1 MNKMQK
7 LTCAK
12 VLKVIFYLLGF
23 PLLMLFVA
31 KDSMIFFNEGA
42 FSETAKNGIT
52 AALVLWAGFT
62 LLQIGLYLVLKKQ
75 QAVRTIILV
84 ILAVALMLAP
94 IAGLDIRN
102 EKELDKIR
110 TEYSD
115 KGVKV
120 ENYSL
125 QKQWFNALSA
135 NKRESGYAY
144 KLNERVDNVIRTY
157 GLSEYYPKMYRE
169 RTQLNTAVAYYQVGG
184 LDGEMIKVT
193 GDNIDGLFDSLKAQS
208 PYAYNPNGLL
218 YDGYIF
224 GVENALELLIKYNEY
239 AKLTV
244 YRRSSTYIGTEKY
257 ADAFKEGCYVLKDG
271 AYVTMKAAGEAFCK
285 QPGTIYYEKLSIA
298 DAYKAMVKDIKDS
311 ETNSSKYESDAWYNY
326 FNDNTEILDTRT
338 GKMTNYST
346 LRIEEDN
353 YRLTDSRLNAVLGTL
368 FEYLGMNPA
377 INKLLNGLN
386 LDGIIGLVNALLQEN
401 GADLTSGDIGNVVS
415 QLLYGYNNGKGGET
429 TGLAYPVQYLF
440 GNLNLSD
447 KNVFKSTGET
457 AYEYDDEGHLVYEV
471 DASGNTTDIPKLTGK
486 TGTVYVITYSDSG
499 KKNPDGTPILN
510 ATVNR
515 AEFDTTKMSPLPEK
529 AADIKTGT
537 VYTTGDIFKEV
548 KLNANYSAYVENLE
562 KNKNPNTAAL
572 VDIIKSLQPAL
583 GLVGGLLNLN
593 DIIGG
598 LVSGLDVSAIL
609 AKIAPDLDL
618 NAILTQILSKIDLTG
633 VTVEGVQKLLDT
645 VLGELSFYSHPLLKK
660 CWQSDFVSD
669 TDKAL
674 ATTAG
679 TTVDMSDY
687 AWVKYTCEDFGITS
701 GCALA
706 AKGGLLTGK
715 TIGNGT
721 SADAAIS
728 LADCYQLQADIAYQ
742 PEMYPL
748 LAARRYFSIWAGILA
763 MSIFLSTYFHNKE
776 RLYAYEIA
784 LNGGEY

>member
-84 ILAVALMLAP
+84 VLAVALMLAP

-135 NKRESGYAY
+135 DKRESGYAY

-193 GDNIDGLFDSLKAQS
+193 GENINGLFDSLKTQS

-218 YDGYIF
+218 YDGYVF

-244 YRRSSTYIGTEKY
+244 YRPTKY
-257 ADAFKEGCYVLKDG
+257 TVADYAEAFSAGCYVIKDG
-271 AYVTMKAAGEAFCK
+271 AYVTMKAAGETFSK
-285 QPGTIYYEKLSIA
+285 QPGTIYYESLSIA
-298 DAYKAMVKDIKDS
+298 DAYKKMVS
-311 ETNSSKYESDAWYNY
+311 EIEESATNASAYESDAWYNY
-326 FNDNTEILDTRT
+326 TNDITEILDTRT

-377 INKLLNGLN
+377 INKLLDSLKAQQL
-386 LDGIIGLVNALLQEN
+386 LDLVNSLLKDN
-401 GADLTSGDIGNVVS
+401 DADLSSGDIGNVVS

-429 TGLAYPVQYLF
+429 TGLALPAQYLF
-440 GNLNLSD
+440 GNLSFTS
-447 KNVFKSTGET
+447 KEVYKSTGKN
-457 AYEYDDEGHLVYEV
+457 AFKVGALADE
-471 DASGNTTDIPKLTGK
+471 I
-486 TGTVYVITYSDSG
+486 VYVTTYKDSG
-499 KKNPDGTPILN
+499 KVNDDGTPILTATITREAFDN
-510 ATVNR
+510 ATMKQPPKTN
-515 AEFDTTKMSPLPEK
+515 AEIVLGQK
-529 AADIKTGT
+529 
-537 VYTTGDIFKEV
+537 YTTGDTYAKTDLGTAYTAYKT
-548 KLNANYSAYVENLE
+548 KLESD
-562 KNKNPNTAAL
+562 NKNPNTAAL

-583 GLVGGLLNLN
+583 GLVGGLLDLN

-598 LVSGLDVSAIL
+598 LVPGLDVAGIL
-609 AKIAPDLDL
+609 KAIAPDLDL
-618 NAILTQILSKIDLTG
+618 NAILTQVLSKIDLTG

-701 GCALA
+701 GCALV

-742 PEMYPL
+742 PDMYPL

>member
-75 QAVRTIILV
+75 QAARTIILV
-84 ILAVALMLAP
+84 VLAVALMLAP
-94 IAGLDIRN
+94 VAGLDIRN

-135 NKRESGYAY
+135 DKRESGYAY

-193 GDNIDGLFDSLKAQS
+193 GDNIDGLFDSLQSQS

-244 YRRSSTYIGTEKY
+244 YRPTKY
-257 ADAFKEGCYVLKDG
+257 TVADYAEAFNAGCYVIKDG
-271 AYVTMKAAGEAFCK
+271 AYVTMKAAGETFSK
-285 QPGTIYYEKLSIA
+285 QPGTVYYEKLAIA
-298 DAYKAMVKDIKDS
+298 DAYKKMVS
-311 ETNSSKYESDAWYNY
+311 EIEESATNASAYESDAWYNY
-326 FNDNTEILDTRT
+326 TNDITEILDTRS

-377 INKLLNGLN
+377 INKLLDSLKAQQL
-386 LDGIIGLVNALLQEN
+386 LDLVNSLLKEN
-401 GADLTSGDIGNVVS
+401 SADLSSGDIGNVVS

-429 TGLAYPVQYLF
+429 TGLALPAQYLF
-440 GNLNLSD
+440 GNLDFTS
-447 KNVFKSTGET
+447 KEVYKSTGKN
-457 AYEYDDEGHLVYEV
+457 AFKVGALADEV
-471 DASGNTTDIPKLTGK
+471 
-486 TGTVYVITYSDSG
+486 VYVTTYTDSG
-499 KKNPDGTPILN
+499 EVNDDGTPVLTAKITREAFDN
-510 ATVNR
+510 ATMKQLPKTS
-515 AEFDTTKMSPLPEK
+515 AEIVPEQK
-529 AADIKTGT
+529 
-537 VYTTGDIFKEV
+537 YTTGDTYAKT
-548 KLNANYSAYVENLE
+548 KLGTAYTAYKTKLE
-562 KNKNPNTAAL
+562 SDNKNPNTAAL

-583 GLVGGLLNLN
+583 GLVGGLLDLN

-598 LVSGLDVSAIL
+598 LVPGLDVAGIL
-609 AKIAPDLDL
+609 KAIAPDLDL
-618 NAILTQILSKIDLTG
+618 NAILTQILGKIDLTG

-701 GCALA
+701 GCALV

-742 PEMYPL
+742 PDMYPL

-776 RLYAYEIA
+776 KLYAYEIA

>member
-75 QAVRTIILV
+75 QAARTIILV
-84 ILAVALMLAP
+84 VLAVALMLAP
-94 IAGLDIRN
+94 VAGLDIRN

-135 NKRESGYAY
+135 DKRESGYAY

-193 GDNIDGLFDSLKAQS
+193 GDNINGLFDSLKTQS

-218 YDGYIF
+218 YDGYVF

-244 YRRSSTYIGTEKY
+244 YRPTKY
-257 ADAFKEGCYVLKDG
+257 TVADYAEAFSAGCYVIKDG
-271 AYVTMKAAGEAFCK
+271 AYVTMKAAGETFCK
-285 QPGTIYYEKLSIA
+285 QPGTIYYESLSIA
-298 DAYKAMVKDIKDS
+298 DAYKKMVS
-311 ETNSSKYESDAWYNY
+311 EIEESATNASAYESDAWYNY
-326 FNDNTEILDTRT
+326 TNDITEILDTRT

-377 INKLLNGLN
+377 INKLLDSLKAQQL
-386 LDGIIGLVNALLQEN
+386 LDLVNSLLKDN
-401 GADLTSGDIGNVVS
+401 DADLSSGDIGNVVS

-429 TGLAYPVQYLF
+429 TGLALPAQYLF
-440 GNLNLSD
+440 GNLDFTS
-447 KNVFKSTGET
+447 KEVYKSTGKN
-457 AYEYDDEGHLVYEV
+457 AFKVGALADEV
-471 DASGNTTDIPKLTGK
+471 
-486 TGTVYVITYSDSG
+486 VYVTTYTDSG
-499 KKNPDGTPILN
+499 EVNDDGTPVLTAKITREAFDN
-510 ATVNR
+510 ATMKQLPKTS
-515 AEFDTTKMSPLPEK
+515 AEIVPEQK
-529 AADIKTGT
+529 
-537 VYTTGDIFKEV
+537 YTTGDTYAKT
-548 KLNANYSAYVENLE
+548 KLEAAYTAYKTKLE
-562 KNKNPNTAAL
+562 SDNKNPNTAAL

-598 LVSGLDVSAIL
+598 LVPGLDVAGIL
-609 AKIAPDLDL
+609 KAIAPDLDL

-742 PEMYPL
+742 PDMYPL

-776 RLYAYEIA
+776 KLYAYEIA

>member
-94 IAGLDIRN
+94 VAGLDIRN

-144 KLNERVDNVIRTY
+144 KLNDRVDNVIRTY

-193 GDNIDGLFDSLKAQS
+193 GDNIDGLFDSLQSQS

-244 YRRSSTYIGTEKY
+244 YRPTKY
-257 ADAFKEGCYVLKDG
+257 TVADYAEAFSAGCYVIKDG
-271 AYVTMKAAGEAFCK
+271 AYVTMKAAGETFSK
-285 QPGTIYYEKLSIA
+285 QPGTVYYEKLAIA
-298 DAYKAMVKDIKDS
+298 DAYKKMVS
-311 ETNSSKYESDAWYNY
+311 EIEESATNASAYESDAWYNY
-326 FNDNTEILDTRT
+326 TNDITEILDTRT

-377 INKLLNGLN
+377 INKLLDSLKAQQL
-386 LDGIIGLVNALLQEN
+386 LDLVNSLLKEN
-401 GADLTSGDIGNVVS
+401 GADLSSGDIGNVVS

-429 TGLAYPVQYLF
+429 TGLALPAQYLF
-440 GNLNLSD
+440 GNLDFTS
-447 KNVFKSTGET
+447 KEVYKSTGKN
-457 AYEYDDEGHLVYEV
+457 AFKVGALADEV
-471 DASGNTTDIPKLTGK
+471 
-486 TGTVYVITYSDSG
+486 VYVTTYTDSG
-499 KKNPDGTPILN
+499 EVNDDGTPVLTAKITREAFDN
-510 ATVNR
+510 ATMKQPPKTN
-515 AEFDTTKMSPLPEK
+515 AEIVIGQK
-529 AADIKTGT
+529 
-537 VYTTGDIFKEV
+537 YTTGDTYAKTDLGTAYTAYKT
-548 KLNANYSAYVENLE
+548 KLESD
-562 KNKNPNTAAL
+562 NKNPNTAAL

-583 GLVGGLLNLN
+583 GLVGGLLDLN

-598 LVSGLDVSAIL
+598 LVPGLDVAGIL
-609 AKIAPDLDL
+609 KAIAPDLDL
-618 NAILTQILSKIDLTG
+618 NAILTQILGKIDLTG

-701 GCALA
+701 GCALI

-742 PEMYPL
+742 PDMYPL

-776 RLYAYEIA
+776 KLYAYEIA

>member
-84 ILAVALMLAP
+84 VLAVALMLAP

-144 KLNERVDNVIRTY
+144 KLNDRVDNVIRTY

-193 GDNIDGLFDSLKAQS
+193 GDNINGLFDSLKAQS

-244 YRRSSTYIGTEKY
+244 YRPTKY
-257 ADAFKEGCYVLKDG
+257 TVADYAEAFSAGCYVINNDG

-285 QPGTIYYEKLSIA
+285 QPGTIYYEQLAIA
-298 DAYKAMVKDIKDS
+298 DAYKKMVS
-311 ETNSSKYESDAWYNY
+311 EIEASATNASAYASDAWYNY
-326 FNDNTEILDTRT
+326 TNDITEILDTRT

-386 LDGIIGLVNALLQEN
+386 LDGIIGLVNTLLKEN
-401 GADLTSGDIGNVVS
+401 GADLSSGDIGNVVS

-429 TGLAYPVQYLF
+429 TGLALPVQYLF
-440 GNLNLSD
+440 GNLSFTD
-447 KNVFKSTGET
+447 KEVYKSSGRNVFTDGALSG
-457 AYEYDDEGHLVYEV
+457 DE
-471 DASGNTTDIPKLTGK
+471 
-486 TGTVYVITYSDSG
+486 VYVITYSNSDEYESDGVTPVLSATISREVYDAATMDQLPNNRADIVVG
-499 KKNPDGTPILN
+499 KK
-510 ATVNR
+510 
-515 AEFDTTKMSPLPEK
+515 
-529 AADIKTGT
+529 
-537 VYTTGDIFKEV
+537 YTTGEAFV
-548 KLNANYSAYVENLE
+548 KIKIDDAYKAYETKLE
-562 KNKNPNTAAL
+562 SDNKNPNTAAL

-583 GLVGGLLNLN
+583 GLVGGLLDLN

-598 LVSGLDVSAIL
+598 LVPGLDVAGIL
-609 AKIAPDLDL
+609 KAIAPDLDL
-618 NAILTQILSKIDLTG
+618 NAILTQILGKIDLTG

-645 VLGELSFYSHPLLKK
+645 VLGELSFCSHPLLKK

-742 PEMYPL
+742 PDMYPL

-776 RLYAYEIA
+776 KLYAYEIA

>member
-84 ILAVALMLAP
+84 VLAVALMLAP

-125 QKQWFNALSA
+125 QKQWFNAISA

-144 KLNERVDNVIRTY
+144 KLNDRVDNVIRTY

-193 GDNIDGLFDSLKAQS
+193 GDNINGLFDSLKAQS

-244 YRRSSTYIGTEKY
+244 YRPTKY
-257 ADAFKEGCYVLKDG
+257 TVADYAEAFNAGCYVINNDG

-285 QPGTIYYEKLSIA
+285 QPGTIYYEQLAIA
-298 DAYKAMVKDIKDS
+298 DAYKKMVS
-311 ETNSSKYESDAWYNY
+311 EIEASATNASAYASDAWYNY
-326 FNDNTEILDTRT
+326 TNDITEILDTRT

-377 INKLLNGLN
+377 INKLLDSLKAQQL
-386 LDGIIGLVNALLQEN
+386 LDLVNSLLKEN
-401 GADLTSGDIGNVVS
+401 SADLSSGDIGNVVS

-429 TGLAYPVQYLF
+429 TGLALPAQYLF
-440 GNLNLSD
+440 GNLDFTS
-447 KNVFKSTGET
+447 KEVYKSTGKNAFKVGAT
-457 AYEYDDEGHLVYEV
+457 ADEV
-471 DASGNTTDIPKLTGK
+471 
-486 TGTVYVITYSDSG
+486 VYVTTYKDSG
-499 KKNPDGTPILN
+499 EVNDDGSPVLTATITREAFDN
-510 ATVNR
+510 ATMKQPPKTS
-515 AEFDTTKMSPLPEK
+515 AEIVPGQK
-529 AADIKTGT
+529 
-537 VYTTGDIFKEV
+537 YTTGDTYAKT
-548 KLNANYSAYVENLE
+548 KLGTAYTAYKTKLE
-562 KNKNPNTAAL
+562 SDNKNPNTAAL

-583 GLVGGLLNLN
+583 GLVGGLLDLN

-598 LVSGLDVSAIL
+598 LVPGLDVAGIL
-609 AKIAPDLDL
+609 KAIAPDLDL
-618 NAILTQILSKIDLTG
+618 NAILTQILGKIDLTG

-645 VLGELSFYSHPLLKK
+645 VLGELSFCSHPLLKK

-701 GCALA
+701 GCALI

-742 PEMYPL
+742 PDMYPL

-776 RLYAYEIA
+776 KLYAYEIA

>member
-144 KLNERVDNVIRTY
+144 KLNDRVDNVIRTY

-193 GDNIDGLFDSLKAQS
+193 GENINGLFDSLKTQS

-244 YRRSSTYIGTEKY
+244 YRPTKY
-257 ADAFKEGCYVLKDG
+257 TVADYAEAFSAGCYVIKDG
-271 AYVTMKAAGEAFCK
+271 AYVTMKAAGETFSK
-285 QPGTIYYEKLSIA
+285 QPGTVYYEKLAIA
-298 DAYKAMVKDIKDS
+298 DAYKKMVS
-311 ETNSSKYESDAWYNY
+311 EIEESATNASAYESDAWYNY
-326 FNDNTEILDTRT
+326 TNDITEILDTRS

-377 INKLLNGLN
+377 INKLLDSLKAQQL
-386 LDGIIGLVNALLQEN
+386 LDLVNSLLKEN
-401 GADLTSGDIGNVVS
+401 GADLSSGDIGNVVS

-429 TGLAYPVQYLF
+429 TGLALPAQYLF
-440 GNLNLSD
+440 GNLDFTS
-447 KNVFKSTGET
+447 KEVYKSTGKN
-457 AYEYDDEGHLVYEV
+457 AFKVGALADEV
-471 DASGNTTDIPKLTGK
+471 
-486 TGTVYVITYSDSG
+486 VYVTTYTDSG
-499 KKNPDGTPILN
+499 EVNDDGTPVLTAKITREAFDN
-510 ATVNR
+510 ATMKQLPKTS
-515 AEFDTTKMSPLPEK
+515 AEIVPEQK
-529 AADIKTGT
+529 
-537 VYTTGDIFKEV
+537 YTTGDTYAKT
-548 KLNANYSAYVENLE
+548 KLGTAYTAYKTKLE
-562 KNKNPNTAAL
+562 SDNKNPNTAAL

-609 AKIAPDLDL
+609 KAIAPDLDL
-618 NAILTQILSKIDLTG
+618 NAILTQVLSKIDLTG

-742 PEMYPL
+742 PDMYPL

-776 RLYAYEIA
+776 KLYAYEIA

>member
-144 KLNERVDNVIRTY
+144 KLNDRVDNVIRTY

-224 GVENALELLIKYNEY
+224 GVENVLELLIKYNEY

-244 YRRSSTYIGTEKY
+244 YRPTKY
-257 ADAFKEGCYVLKDG
+257 TVADYAEAFNAGCYVIKDG
-271 AYVTMKAAGEAFCK
+271 AYVTMKSAGETFCK
-285 QPGTIYYEKLSIA
+285 QPGTIYYEQLAIA
-298 DAYKAMVKDIKDS
+298 DAYKKMVS
-311 ETNSSKYESDAWYNY
+311 EIEASATNASAYASDAWYNY
-326 FNDNTEILDTRT
+326 TNDITEILDTRT

-377 INKLLNGLN
+377 INKLLDSLKAQQL
-386 LDGIIGLVNALLQEN
+386 LDLVNSLLKEN
-401 GADLTSGDIGNVVS
+401 GADLSSGDIGNVVS

-429 TGLAYPVQYLF
+429 TGLALPAQYLF
-440 GNLNLSD
+440 GNLNFTS
-447 KNVFKSTGET
+447 KEVYKSTGKN
-457 AYEYDDEGHLVYEV
+457 AFKVGALADEV
-471 DASGNTTDIPKLTGK
+471 
-486 TGTVYVITYSDSG
+486 VYVTTYTDTG
-499 KKNPDGTPILN
+499 EVNDDGTPILTAKITREAFDN
-510 ATVNR
+510 ATMKQPPKTN
-515 AEFDTTKMSPLPEK
+515 AEIVPGQK
-529 AADIKTGT
+529 
-537 VYTTGDIFKEV
+537 YTTGDTYAKTDLGTAYKAYET
-548 KLNANYSAYVENLE
+548 KLKSD
-562 KNKNPNTAAL
+562 NKNPNTAAL

-609 AKIAPDLDL
+609 KAIAPDLDL

-701 GCALA
+701 GCALV

-721 SADAAIS
+721 TADAAIS

-742 PEMYPL
+742 PDMYPL

-776 RLYAYEIA
+776 KLYAYEIA

>member
-75 QAVRTIILV
+75 QAARTIILV
-84 ILAVALMLAP
+84 ILAVTLMLAP
-94 IAGLDIRN
+94 VAGLDARN

-135 NKRESGYAY
+135 DKRESGYAY
-144 KLNERVDNVIRTY
+144 KLNDRVDNVIRTY

-193 GDNIDGLFDSLKAQS
+193 GDNIDGLFDSLQSQS

-244 YRRSSTYIGTEKY
+244 YRPTKY
-257 ADAFKEGCYVLKDG
+257 TVADYAEAFSAGCYVIKDG

-285 QPGTIYYEKLSIA
+285 QPGTIYYEQLAIA
-298 DAYKAMVKDIKDS
+298 DAYKKMVS
-311 ETNSSKYESDAWYNY
+311 EIEESATNASAYESDAWYNY
-326 FNDNTEILDTRT
+326 TNDITEILDTRT

-377 INKLLNGLN
+377 LNKLLNGLN
-386 LDGIIGLVNALLQEN
+386 LDGIIGLVNTLLKEN
-401 GADLTSGDIGNVVS
+401 SADLSSGDIGNVVS

-429 TGLAYPVQYLF
+429 TGLALPAQYLF
-440 GNLNLSD
+440 GNLDFTS
-447 KNVFKSTGET
+447 KEVYKSTGKN
-457 AYEYDDEGHLVYEV
+457 AFKVGALADEV
-471 DASGNTTDIPKLTGK
+471 
-486 TGTVYVITYSDSG
+486 VYVTTYTDSG
-499 KKNPDGTPILN
+499 EVNDDGTPVLTAKITREAFDN
-510 ATVNR
+510 ATMKQLPKTS
-515 AEFDTTKMSPLPEK
+515 AEIVPEQK
-529 AADIKTGT
+529 
-537 VYTTGDIFKEV
+537 YTTGDTYAKT
-548 KLNANYSAYVENLE
+548 KLGTAYTAYKTKLE
-562 KNKNPNTAAL
+562 SDNKNPNTAAL

-583 GLVGGLLNLN
+583 GLVGGLLDLN

-598 LVSGLDVSAIL
+598 LVPGLDVAGIL
-609 AKIAPDLDL
+609 KAIAPDLDL
-618 NAILTQILSKIDLTG
+618 NAILTQILGKIDLTG

-742 PEMYPL
+742 PDMYPL

-776 RLYAYEIA
+776 KLYAYEIA

>member
-224 GVENALELLIKYNEY
+224 GVENVLELLIKYNEY

-244 YRRSSTYIGTEKY
+244 YRPTKY
-257 ADAFKEGCYVLKDG
+257 TVADYAEAFNAGCYVIKDG
-271 AYVTMKAAGEAFCK
+271 AYVTMKSAGETFCK
-285 QPGTIYYEKLSIA
+285 QPGTIYYEQLAIA
-298 DAYKAMVKDIKDS
+298 DAYKKMVS
-311 ETNSSKYESDAWYNY
+311 EIEASATNASAYASDAWYNY
-326 FNDNTEILDTRT
+326 TNDITEILDTRT

-377 INKLLNGLN
+377 INKLLDSLKAQQL
-386 LDGIIGLVNALLQEN
+386 LDLVNSLLKEN
-401 GADLTSGDIGNVVS
+401 GADLSSGDIGNVVS

-429 TGLAYPVQYLF
+429 TGLALPAQYLF
-440 GNLNLSD
+440 GNLNFTS
-447 KNVFKSTGET
+447 KEVYKSTGKN
-457 AYEYDDEGHLVYEV
+457 AFKVGALADEV
-471 DASGNTTDIPKLTGK
+471 
-486 TGTVYVITYSDSG
+486 VYVTTYKDSG
-499 KKNPDGTPILN
+499 EVNDDGTPVLTAKITREAFDN
-510 ATVNR
+510 ATMKQPPKTN
-515 AEFDTTKMSPLPEK
+515 AEIVPGQK
-529 AADIKTGT
+529 
-537 VYTTGDIFKEV
+537 YTTGDTYAKTDLGTAYKAYET
-548 KLNANYSAYVENLE
+548 KLKND
-562 KNKNPNTAAL
+562 NKNPNTAAL

-609 AKIAPDLDL
+609 KAIAPDLDL
-618 NAILTQILSKIDLTG
+618 NAILTQVLSKIDLTG

-721 SADAAIS
+721 PADAAIS

-776 RLYAYEIA
+776 KLYAYEIA

>member
-94 IAGLDIRN
+94 VAGLDIRN

-193 GDNIDGLFDSLKAQS
+193 GDNIDGLFDSLQSQS

-218 YDGYIF
+218 YDGYVF

-244 YRRSSTYIGTEKY
+244 YRPTKY
-257 ADAFKEGCYVLKDG
+257 TVADYAEAFNAGCYVIKDG
-271 AYVTMKAAGEAFCK
+271 AYVTMKAAGETFSK
-285 QPGTIYYEKLSIA
+285 QPGTVYYEKLAIA
-298 DAYKAMVKDIKDS
+298 DAYKKMVS
-311 ETNSSKYESDAWYNY
+311 EIEESATNASAYESDAWYNY
-326 FNDNTEILDTRT
+326 TNDITEILDTRT

-377 INKLLNGLN
+377 INKLLDSLKAQQL
-386 LDGIIGLVNALLQEN
+386 LDLVNSLLQEN
-401 GADLTSGDIGNVVS
+401 GADLSSGDIGNVVS

-429 TGLAYPVQYLF
+429 TGLALPAQYLF
-440 GNLNLSD
+440 GNLDFTS
-447 KNVFKSTGET
+447 KEVYKSTGKN
-457 AYEYDDEGHLVYEV
+457 AFKVGALADEV
-471 DASGNTTDIPKLTGK
+471 
-486 TGTVYVITYSDSG
+486 VYVTTYTDSG
-499 KKNPDGTPILN
+499 EVNDDGTPVLTAKITREAFDN
-510 ATVNR
+510 ATMKQPPKTN
-515 AEFDTTKMSPLPEK
+515 AEIVLGQK
-529 AADIKTGT
+529 
-537 VYTTGDIFKEV
+537 YTTGDTYAKT
-548 KLNANYSAYVENLE
+548 KLGTAYTAYKTKLE
-562 KNKNPNTAAL
+562 SDNKNPNTAAL

-583 GLVGGLLNLN
+583 GLVGGLLDLN

-598 LVSGLDVSAIL
+598 LVPGLDVAGIL
-609 AKIAPDLDL
+609 KAIAPDLDL
-618 NAILTQILSKIDLTG
+618 NAILTQILGKIDLTG

-742 PEMYPL
+742 PDMYPL

-776 RLYAYEIA
+776 KLYAYEIA

>member
-94 IAGLDIRN
+94 IAGLDVRN

-135 NKRESGYAY
+135 DKRKSGYAY
-144 KLNERVDNVIRTY
+144 LLNERVDNVIKTY

-218 YDGYIF
+218 YDGYVF
-224 GVENALELLIKYNEY
+224 GVENVLELLIKYNEY

-244 YRRSSTYIGTEKY
+244 YRPSKY
-257 ADAFKEGCYVLKDG
+257 TVADYAEAFNAGCYVLKDG
-271 AYVTMKAAGEAFCK
+271 AYVTMKAAGETFCK
-285 QPGTIYYEKLSIA
+285 QPDTVYYEKLAIA
-298 DAYKAMVKDIKDS
+298 DAYKKMVSEIKES
-311 ETNSSKYESDAWYNY
+311 ATNASAYESDAWYNY
-326 FNDNTEILDTRT
+326 TNDITEILDTRS

-377 INKLLNGLN
+377 INKLLDSLKAQQL
-386 LDGIIGLVNALLQEN
+386 LDLVNSLLKEN
-401 GADLTSGDIGNVVS
+401 GADLSSGDIGNVVS

-429 TGLAYPVQYLF
+429 TGLALPAQYLF
-440 GNLNLSD
+440 GNLNFTS
-447 KNVFKSTGET
+447 KEVYKSTGKN
-457 AYEYDDEGHLVYEV
+457 AFKVGALADEV
-471 DASGNTTDIPKLTGK
+471 
-486 TGTVYVITYSDSG
+486 VYVTTYTDSG
-499 KKNPDGTPILN
+499 EVNDDGTPVLTAKITREAFDN
-510 ATVNR
+510 ATMKQLPKTS
-515 AEFDTTKMSPLPEK
+515 AEIVPGTK
-529 AADIKTGT
+529 
-537 VYTTGDIFKEV
+537 YTTGDTYAKT
-548 KLNANYSAYVENLE
+548 KLGTAYTAYKTKLE
-562 KNKNPNTAAL
+562 SDNKNPNTAAL

-609 AKIAPDLDL
+609 KAIAPDLDL

-701 GCALA
+701 GCALI

-742 PEMYPL
+742 PDMYPL

-776 RLYAYEIA
+776 KLYAYEIA

>member
-94 IAGLDIRN
+94 VAGLDIRN

-135 NKRESGYAY
+135 DKRESGYAY

-193 GDNIDGLFDSLKAQS
+193 GENINGLFDSLKTQS

-218 YDGYIF
+218 YDGYVF

-244 YRRSSTYIGTEKY
+244 YRPTKY
-257 ADAFKEGCYVLKDG
+257 TVADYAEAFSAGCYVIKDG
-271 AYVTMKAAGEAFCK
+271 AYVTMKAAGETFSK
-285 QPGTIYYEKLSIA
+285 QPGTVYYEKLAIA
-298 DAYKAMVKDIKDS
+298 DAYKKMVS
-311 ETNSSKYESDAWYNY
+311 EIEESATNASAYESDAWYNY
-326 FNDNTEILDTRT
+326 TNDITEILDTRT

-377 INKLLNGLN
+377 INKLLDSLKAQQL
-386 LDGIIGLVNALLQEN
+386 LDLVNSLLKEN
-401 GADLTSGDIGNVVS
+401 GADLSSGDIGNVVS

-429 TGLAYPVQYLF
+429 TGLALPAQYLF
-440 GNLNLSD
+440 GNLDFTS
-447 KNVFKSTGET
+447 KEVYKSTGKNAFKVGAT
-457 AYEYDDEGHLVYEV
+457 ADEV
-471 DASGNTTDIPKLTGK
+471 
-486 TGTVYVITYSDSG
+486 VYVTTYTDTG
-499 KKNPDGTPILN
+499 EVNDDGTPVLTAKITREAFDN
-510 ATVNR
+510 ATM
-515 AEFDTTKMSPLPEK
+515 KQPP
-529 AADIKTGT
+529 KTNEEIVPGQK
-537 VYTTGDIFKEV
+537 YTTGDTYAKTDLGTAYTAYKT
-548 KLNANYSAYVENLE
+548 KLESD
-562 KNKNPNTAAL
+562 NKNPNTAAL

-583 GLVGGLLNLN
+583 GLVGGLLDLN

-598 LVSGLDVSAIL
+598 LVPGLDVAGIL
-609 AKIAPDLDL
+609 KAIAPDLDL
-618 NAILTQILSKIDLTG
+618 NAILTQILGKIDLTG

-742 PEMYPL
+742 PDMYPL

-776 RLYAYEIA
+776 KLYAYEIA

>member
-94 IAGLDIRN
+94 VAGLDIRN

-135 NKRESGYAY
+135 DKRESGYAY

-169 RTQLNTAVAYYQVGG
+169 RTQLNTAVAYYQIGG

-193 GDNIDGLFDSLKAQS
+193 GDNIDGLFDSLQSQS

-244 YRRSSTYIGTEKY
+244 YRPTKY
-257 ADAFKEGCYVLKDG
+257 TVADYAEAFSAGCYVINNDG

-285 QPGTIYYEKLSIA
+285 QPGTIYYEQLAIA
-298 DAYKAMVKDIKDS
+298 DAYKKMVS
-311 ETNSSKYESDAWYNY
+311 EIEESATNASAYESDAWYNY
-326 FNDNTEILDTRT
+326 TNDITEILDTRT

-377 INKLLNGLN
+377 INKLLDSLKAQQL
-386 LDGIIGLVNALLQEN
+386 LDLVNSLLKDN
-401 GADLTSGDIGNVVS
+401 DADLTSGDIGNVVS

-429 TGLAYPVQYLF
+429 TGLALPAQYLF
-440 GNLNLSD
+440 GNLDFTS
-447 KNVFKSTGET
+447 KEVYKSTGKNAFKVGAT
-457 AYEYDDEGHLVYEV
+457 ADEV
-471 DASGNTTDIPKLTGK
+471 
-486 TGTVYVITYSDSG
+486 VYVTTYKDSG
-499 KKNPDGTPILN
+499 EVNDDGSPVLTATITREAFDN
-510 ATVNR
+510 ATMKQPPKTS
-515 AEFDTTKMSPLPEK
+515 AEIVPGQK
-529 AADIKTGT
+529 
-537 VYTTGDIFKEV
+537 YTTGDTYAKT
-548 KLNANYSAYVENLE
+548 KLGTAYTAYKTKLE
-562 KNKNPNTAAL
+562 SDNKNPNTAAL

-583 GLVGGLLNLN
+583 GLVGGLLDLN

-598 LVSGLDVSAIL
+598 LVPGLDVAGIL
-609 AKIAPDLDL
+609 KAIAPDLDL
-618 NAILTQILSKIDLTG
+618 NAILTQILGKIDLTG

-701 GCALA
+701 GCALV

-742 PEMYPL
+742 PDMYPL

-776 RLYAYEIA
+776 KLYAYEIA

>member
-94 IAGLDIRN
+94 IAGLDVRN

-135 NKRESGYAY
+135 DKRKSGYAY
-144 KLNERVDNVIRTY
+144 LLNERVDNVIKTY

-218 YDGYIF
+218 YDGYVF
-224 GVENALELLIKYNEY
+224 GVENVLELLIKYNEY

-244 YRRSSTYIGTEKY
+244 YRPAKY
-257 ADAFKEGCYVLKDG
+257 TVADYAEAFNAGCYVLKDG
-271 AYVTMKAAGEAFCK
+271 AYVTMKAAGETFCK
-285 QPGTIYYEKLSIA
+285 QPDTVYYEKLAIA
-298 DAYKAMVKDIKDS
+298 DAYKKMVS
-311 ETNSSKYESDAWYNY
+311 EIEESATNASAYESDAWYNY
-326 FNDNTEILDTRT
+326 TNDITEILDTRS

-377 INKLLNGLN
+377 INKLLDSLKAQQL
-386 LDGIIGLVNALLQEN
+386 LDLVNSLLKEN
-401 GADLTSGDIGNVVS
+401 GADLSSGDIGNVVS

-429 TGLAYPVQYLF
+429 TGLALPAQYLF
-440 GNLNLSD
+440 GNLDFTS
-447 KNVFKSTGET
+447 KEVYKSTGKN
-457 AYEYDDEGHLVYEV
+457 AFKVGALADEV
-471 DASGNTTDIPKLTGK
+471 
-486 TGTVYVITYSDSG
+486 VYVTTYTDSG
-499 KKNPDGTPILN
+499 EVNDDGTPVLTAKITREAFDN
-510 ATVNR
+510 ATMKQLPKTS
-515 AEFDTTKMSPLPEK
+515 AEIVPEQK
-529 AADIKTGT
+529 
-537 VYTTGDIFKEV
+537 YTTGDTYAKT
-548 KLNANYSAYVENLE
+548 KLGTAYTAYKTKLE
-562 KNKNPNTAAL
+562 SDNKNPNTAAL

-583 GLVGGLLNLN
+583 GLVGGLLDLN

-598 LVSGLDVSAIL
+598 LVPGLDVAGIL
-609 AKIAPDLDL
+609 KAIAPDLDL
-618 NAILTQILSKIDLTG
+618 NAILTQILGKIELTG

-701 GCALA
+701 GCALV

-721 SADAAIS
+721 SADAAIP

-742 PEMYPL
+742 PDMYPL

-776 RLYAYEIA
+776 KLYAYEIA

>member
-75 QAVRTIILV
+75 QAARTIILV

-94 IAGLDIRN
+94 VAGLDIRN

-125 QKQWFNALSA
+125 QKQWFNAISA

-144 KLNERVDNVIRTY
+144 KLNDRVDNVIRTY

-193 GDNIDGLFDSLKAQS
+193 GENINGLFDSLKTQS

-244 YRRSSTYIGTEKY
+244 YRPTKY
-257 ADAFKEGCYVLKDG
+257 TVADYAEAFNAGCYVIKDG
-271 AYVTMKAAGEAFCK
+271 AYVTMKAAGETFSK
-285 QPGTIYYEKLSIA
+285 QPGTVYYEKLAIA
-298 DAYKAMVKDIKDS
+298 DAYKKMVS
-311 ETNSSKYESDAWYNY
+311 EIEESATNASAYESDAWYNY
-326 FNDNTEILDTRT
+326 TNDITEILDTRT

-377 INKLLNGLN
+377 INKLLDSLKAQQL
-386 LDGIIGLVNALLQEN
+386 LDLVNSLLKEN
-401 GADLTSGDIGNVVS
+401 GADLSSGDIGNVVS

-429 TGLAYPVQYLF
+429 TGLALPAQYLF
-440 GNLNLSD
+440 GNLDFTS
-447 KNVFKSTGET
+447 KEVYKSTGKN
-457 AYEYDDEGHLVYEV
+457 AFKVGALADEV
-471 DASGNTTDIPKLTGK
+471 
-486 TGTVYVITYSDSG
+486 VYVTTYTDSG
-499 KKNPDGTPILN
+499 EVNDDGTPVLTAKITREAFDN
-510 ATVNR
+510 ATMKQLPKTS
-515 AEFDTTKMSPLPEK
+515 AEIVPEQK
-529 AADIKTGT
+529 
-537 VYTTGDIFKEV
+537 YTTGDTYAKT
-548 KLNANYSAYVENLE
+548 KLGTAYTAYKTKLE
-562 KNKNPNTAAL
+562 SDNKNPNTAAL

-583 GLVGGLLNLN
+583 GLVGGLLDLN

-598 LVSGLDVSAIL
+598 LVPGLDVAGIL
-609 AKIAPDLDL
+609 KAIAPDLDL
-618 NAILTQILSKIDLTG
+618 NAILTQILGKIDLTG

-701 GCALA
+701 GCALI

-742 PEMYPL
+742 PDMYPL

-763 MSIFLSTYFHNKE
+763 MSIFLSTYFHNME

>member
-84 ILAVALMLAP
+84 ILAVTLMLAP
-94 IAGLDIRN
+94 VAGLDIRN

-135 NKRESGYAY
+135 DKRESGYAY
-144 KLNERVDNVIRTY
+144 LLNERVDNVIRTY

-218 YDGYIF
+218 YDGYVF
-224 GVENALELLIKYNEY
+224 GVENVLELLIKYNEY

-244 YRRSSTYIGTEKY
+244 YRPTKY
-257 ADAFKEGCYVLKDG
+257 SVADYAEAFNAGCYVINNDG
-271 AYVTMKAAGEAFCK
+271 AYVTMKAAGETFCK
-285 QPGTIYYEKLSIA
+285 QPGTIYYEQLSIA
-298 DAYKAMVKDIKDS
+298 DAYKKMVS
-311 ETNSSKYESDAWYNY
+311 EIEESATNASAYESDAWYNY
-326 FNDNTEILDTRT
+326 TNDITEILDTRS
-338 GKMTNYST
+338 GEMTTYSK

-377 INKLLNGLN
+377 INKLLDSLKAQQL
-386 LDGIIGLVNALLQEN
+386 LDLVNTLLKEN
-401 GADLTSGDIGNVVS
+401 GADLSSGDIGNVVS

-429 TGLAYPVQYLF
+429 TGLALPAQYLF
-440 GNLNLSD
+440 GNLDFTS
-447 KNVFKSTGET
+447 KEVYKSTGKN
-457 AYEYDDEGHLVYEV
+457 AFKVGALADEV
-471 DASGNTTDIPKLTGK
+471 
-486 TGTVYVITYSDSG
+486 VYVTTYTID
-499 KKNPDGTPILN
+499 KDKVNDDGTPILTAKITREAFDA
-510 ATVNR
+510 ATMKQLPKTSEEIVPG
-515 AEFDTTKMSPLPEK
+515 TK
-529 AADIKTGT
+529 
-537 VYTTGDIFKEV
+537 YTTGDTYAKT
-548 KLNANYSAYVENLE
+548 KLGAAYTAYKTKLE
-562 KNKNPNTAAL
+562 SDNKNPNTAAL

-598 LVSGLDVSAIL
+598 LVPGLDVAGIL
-609 AKIAPDLDL
+609 KAIAPDLDL

-721 SADAAIS
+721 PADAAIS

-742 PEMYPL
+742 PDMYPL

-763 MSIFLSTYFHNKE
+763 MSFFLSTYFHNKE
-776 RLYAYEIA
+776 KLYAYEIA

>member
-224 GVENALELLIKYNEY
+224 GVENVLELLIKYNEY

-244 YRRSSTYIGTEKY
+244 YRPTKY
-257 ADAFKEGCYVLKDG
+257 TVADYAEAFNAGCYVIKDG
-271 AYVTMKAAGEAFCK
+271 AYVTMKSAGETFCK
-285 QPGTIYYEKLSIA
+285 QPGTIYYEQLAIA
-298 DAYKAMVKDIKDS
+298 DAYKKMVS
-311 ETNSSKYESDAWYNY
+311 EIEASATNASAYASDAWYNY
-326 FNDNTEILDTRT
+326 THDFTEILDTRS
-338 GKMTNYST
+338 GEMTTYSK

-377 INKLLNGLN
+377 INKLLDSLKAQQL
-386 LDGIIGLVNALLQEN
+386 LDLVNSLLKEN
-401 GADLTSGDIGNVVS
+401 GADLSSGDIGNVVS

-429 TGLAYPVQYLF
+429 TGLALPVQYLF
-440 GNLNLSD
+440 GNLNFTS
-447 KNVFKSTGET
+447 KEVYKSTGKN
-457 AYEYDDEGHLVYEV
+457 AFKVGALADEV
-471 DASGNTTDIPKLTGK
+471 
-486 TGTVYVITYSDSG
+486 VYVTTYTDSG
-499 KKNPDGTPILN
+499 EVNDDGTPILTAKITREAFDN
-510 ATVNR
+510 ATMKQPPKTN
-515 AEFDTTKMSPLPEK
+515 AEIVPGTK
-529 AADIKTGT
+529 
-537 VYTTGDIFKEV
+537 YTTGDTYAKTDLGTAYKAYET
-548 KLNANYSAYVENLE
+548 KLKND
-562 KNKNPNTAAL
+562 NKNPNTAAL

-609 AKIAPDLDL
+609 KAIAPDLDL
-618 NAILTQILSKIDLTG
+618 NAILTQVLSKIDLTG

-701 GCALA
+701 GCALV

-721 SADAAIS
+721 PADAAIS

-742 PEMYPL
+742 PDMYPL

-776 RLYAYEIA
+776 KLYAYEIA

>member
-84 ILAVALMLAP
+84 VLAVALMLAP

-135 NKRESGYAY
+135 DKRESGYAY

-169 RTQLNTAVAYYQVGG
+169 RTQLNTAVAYYQIGG

-193 GDNIDGLFDSLKAQS
+193 GDNIDGLFDSLQSQS

-224 GVENALELLIKYNEY
+224 GVENVLELLIKYNEY

-244 YRRSSTYIGTEKY
+244 YRPTKY
-257 ADAFKEGCYVLKDG
+257 TVADYAEAFSAGCYVIKDG
-271 AYVTMKAAGEAFCK
+271 AYVTMKAAGETFCK
-285 QPGTIYYEKLSIA
+285 QPGTVYYEKLAIA
-298 DAYKAMVKDIKDS
+298 DAYKKMVS
-311 ETNSSKYESDAWYNY
+311 EIEESATNASAYESDAWYNY
-326 FNDNTEILDTRT
+326 TNDITEILDTRS

-377 INKLLNGLN
+377 INKLLDSLKAQQL
-386 LDGIIGLVNALLQEN
+386 LDLVNTLLKEN
-401 GADLTSGDIGNVVS
+401 GADLSSGDIGNVVS

-429 TGLAYPVQYLF
+429 TGLALPAQYLF
-440 GNLNLSD
+440 GNLNFTS
-447 KNVFKSTGET
+447 KEVYKSTGKNAFKVGAT
-457 AYEYDDEGHLVYEV
+457 ADEV
-471 DASGNTTDIPKLTGK
+471 
-486 TGTVYVITYSDSG
+486 VYVTTYTDTG
-499 KKNPDGTPILN
+499 EVNDDGTPILTAKITREAFDK
-510 ATVNR
+510 ATMKQLP
-515 AEFDTTKMSPLPEK
+515 TTNEEIVPEQK
-529 AADIKTGT
+529 
-537 VYTTGDIFKEV
+537 YTTGDTYAKT
-548 KLNANYSAYVENLE
+548 KLGAAYTAYKTKLE
-562 KNKNPNTAAL
+562 SDNKNPNTAAL

-583 GLVGGLLNLN
+583 GLVGGLLDLN

-598 LVSGLDVSAIL
+598 LVPGLDVAGIL
-609 AKIAPDLDL
+609 KAIAPDLDL
-618 NAILTQILSKIDLTG
+618 NAILTQILGKIDLTG

-701 GCALA
+701 GCALV

-742 PEMYPL
+742 PDMYPL

-776 RLYAYEIA
+776 KLYAYEIA

>member
-94 IAGLDIRN
+94 VAGLDIRN

-135 NKRESGYAY
+135 DKRESGYAY

-193 GDNIDGLFDSLKAQS
+193 GDNIDGLFDSLQSQS

-244 YRRSSTYIGTEKY
+244 YRPTKY
-257 ADAFKEGCYVLKDG
+257 TVADYAEAFNAGCYVIKDG
-271 AYVTMKAAGEAFCK
+271 AYVTMKAAGETFSK
-285 QPGTIYYEKLSIA
+285 QPGTIYYESLSIA
-298 DAYKAMVKDIKDS
+298 DAYKKMVS
-311 ETNSSKYESDAWYNY
+311 EIEESATNASAYESDAWYNY
-326 FNDNTEILDTRT
+326 TNDITEILDTRT

-377 INKLLNGLN
+377 INKLLDSLKAQQL
-386 LDGIIGLVNALLQEN
+386 LDLVNSLLKEN
-401 GADLTSGDIGNVVS
+401 GADLSSGDIGNVVS

-429 TGLAYPVQYLF
+429 TGLALPAQYLF
-440 GNLNLSD
+440 GNLDFTS
-447 KNVFKSTGET
+447 KEVYKSTGKN
-457 AYEYDDEGHLVYEV
+457 AFKVGALADEV
-471 DASGNTTDIPKLTGK
+471 
-486 TGTVYVITYSDSG
+486 VYVTTYTDSG
-499 KKNPDGTPILN
+499 EVNDDGTPVLTAKITREAFDN
-510 ATVNR
+510 ATMKQLPKTS
-515 AEFDTTKMSPLPEK
+515 AEIVPEQK
-529 AADIKTGT
+529 
-537 VYTTGDIFKEV
+537 YTTGDTYAKT
-548 KLNANYSAYVENLE
+548 KLGTAYTAYKTKLE
-562 KNKNPNTAAL
+562 SDNKNPNTAAL

-583 GLVGGLLNLN
+583 GLVGGLLDLN

-598 LVSGLDVSAIL
+598 LVPGLDVAGIL
-609 AKIAPDLDL
+609 KAIAPDLDL
-618 NAILTQILSKIDLTG
+618 NAILTQILGKIDLTG

-701 GCALA
+701 GCALI

-742 PEMYPL
+742 PDMYPL

-776 RLYAYEIA
+776 KLYAYEIA

>member
-94 IAGLDIRN
+94 IAGLDVRN

-135 NKRESGYAY
+135 DKRKSGYAY
-144 KLNERVDNVIRTY
+144 LLNERVDNVIKTY

-218 YDGYIF
+218 YDGYVF
-224 GVENALELLIKYNEY
+224 GVENVLELLIKYNEY
-239 AKLTV
+239 AKLMV
-244 YRRSSTYIGTEKY
+244 YRPAKY
-257 ADAFKEGCYVLKDG
+257 TVADYAEAFNAGCYVLKDG
-271 AYVTMKAAGEAFCK
+271 AYVTMKAAGETFCK
-285 QPGTIYYEKLSIA
+285 QPDTVYYEKLAIA
-298 DAYKAMVKDIKDS
+298 DAYKKMVS
-311 ETNSSKYESDAWYNY
+311 EIEESATNASAYESDAWYNY
-326 FNDNTEILDTRT
+326 TNDITEILDTRT

-377 INKLLNGLN
+377 INKLLDSLKAQQL
-386 LDGIIGLVNALLQEN
+386 LDLVNSLLQEN
-401 GADLTSGDIGNVVS
+401 SADLSSGDIGNVVS

-429 TGLAYPVQYLF
+429 TGLALPAQYLF
-440 GNLNLSD
+440 GNLDFTS
-447 KNVFKSTGET
+447 KEVYKSTGKN
-457 AYEYDDEGHLVYEV
+457 AFKVGALADEV
-471 DASGNTTDIPKLTGK
+471 
-486 TGTVYVITYSDSG
+486 VYVTTYTDSG
-499 KKNPDGTPILN
+499 EVNDDGTPVLTAKITREAFDN
-510 ATVNR
+510 ATM
-515 AEFDTTKMSPLPEK
+515 KQLP
-529 AADIKTGT
+529 KTNEEIVPGQK
-537 VYTTGDIFKEV
+537 YTTGDTYAKT
-548 KLNANYSAYVENLE
+548 KLGTAYTAYKTKLE
-562 KNKNPNTAAL
+562 SDNKNPNTAAL

-583 GLVGGLLNLN
+583 GLVGGLLDLN

-598 LVSGLDVSAIL
+598 LVPGLDVAGIL
-609 AKIAPDLDL
+609 KAIAPDLDL
-618 NAILTQILSKIDLTG
+618 NAILTQILGKIDLTG

-645 VLGELSFYSHPLLKK
+645 VLGELSFCSHPLLKK

-701 GCALA
+701 GCALV

-742 PEMYPL
+742 PNMYPL

-776 RLYAYEIA
+776 KLYAYEIA

>member
-144 KLNERVDNVIRTY
+144 KLNDRVDNVIRTY

-193 GDNIDGLFDSLKAQS
+193 GDNIDGLFDSLQSQS

-244 YRRSSTYIGTEKY
+244 YRPTKY
-257 ADAFKEGCYVLKDG
+257 TVADYAEAFNAGCYVIKDG
-271 AYVTMKAAGEAFCK
+271 AYVTMKAAGETFSK
-285 QPGTIYYEKLSIA
+285 QPGTIYYESLSIA
-298 DAYKAMVKDIKDS
+298 DAYKKMVS
-311 ETNSSKYESDAWYNY
+311 EIEESATNASAYESDAWYNY
-326 FNDNTEILDTRT
+326 TNDITEILDTRT

-377 INKLLNGLN
+377 INKLLDSLKAQQL
-386 LDGIIGLVNALLQEN
+386 LDLVNSLLKDN
-401 GADLTSGDIGNVVS
+401 DADLSSGDIGNVVS

-429 TGLAYPVQYLF
+429 TGLALPAQYLF
-440 GNLNLSD
+440 GNLDFTS
-447 KNVFKSTGET
+447 KEVYKSTGKNAFKVGAT
-457 AYEYDDEGHLVYEV
+457 ADEV
-471 DASGNTTDIPKLTGK
+471 
-486 TGTVYVITYSDSG
+486 VYVTTYTDTG
-499 KKNPDGTPILN
+499 EVNDDGTPVLTAKITREAFDN
-510 ATVNR
+510 ATMKQLPKTS
-515 AEFDTTKMSPLPEK
+515 AEIVPGQK
-529 AADIKTGT
+529 
-537 VYTTGDIFKEV
+537 YTTGDTYAKT
-548 KLNANYSAYVENLE
+548 KLGTAYTAYKTKLE
-562 KNKNPNTAAL
+562 SDNKNPNTAAL

-583 GLVGGLLNLN
+583 GLVGGLLDLN

-598 LVSGLDVSAIL
+598 LVPGLDVAGIL
-609 AKIAPDLDL
+609 KAIAPDLDL
-618 NAILTQILSKIDLTG
+618 NAILTQILGKIDLTG

-701 GCALA
+701 GCALI

-742 PEMYPL
+742 PDMYPL

-776 RLYAYEIA
+776 KLYAYEIA

>member
-75 QAVRTIILV
+75 QAARTIILV

-94 IAGLDIRN
+94 VAGLDIRN

-144 KLNERVDNVIRTY
+144 KLNDRVDNVIRTY

-193 GDNIDGLFDSLKAQS
+193 GENINGLFDSLKTQS

-218 YDGYIF
+218 YDGYVF

-244 YRRSSTYIGTEKY
+244 YRPTKY
-257 ADAFKEGCYVLKDG
+257 TVADYAEAFSAGCYVIKDG
-271 AYVTMKAAGEAFCK
+271 AYVTMKAAGETFCK
-285 QPGTIYYEKLSIA
+285 QPGTIYYESLSIA
-298 DAYKAMVKDIKDS
+298 DAYKKMVS
-311 ETNSSKYESDAWYNY
+311 EIEESATNASAYESDAWYNY
-326 FNDNTEILDTRT
+326 TNDITEILDTRT

-377 INKLLNGLN
+377 INKLLDSLKAQQL
-386 LDGIIGLVNALLQEN
+386 LDLVNSLLKDN
-401 GADLTSGDIGNVVS
+401 DADLTSGDIGNVVS

-429 TGLAYPVQYLF
+429 TGLALPAQYLF
-440 GNLNLSD
+440 GNLDFTS
-447 KNVFKSTGET
+447 KEVYKSTGKNAFKVGAT
-457 AYEYDDEGHLVYEV
+457 ADEV
-471 DASGNTTDIPKLTGK
+471 
-486 TGTVYVITYSDSG
+486 VYVTTYKDSG
-499 KKNPDGTPILN
+499 EVNDDGSPVLTATITREAFDN
-510 ATVNR
+510 ATMKQPPKTS
-515 AEFDTTKMSPLPEK
+515 AEIVPGQK
-529 AADIKTGT
+529 
-537 VYTTGDIFKEV
+537 YTTGDTYAKT
-548 KLNANYSAYVENLE
+548 KLGTAYTAYKTKLE
-562 KNKNPNTAAL
+562 SDNKNPNTAAL

-583 GLVGGLLNLN
+583 GLVGGLLDLN

-598 LVSGLDVSAIL
+598 LVPGLDVAGIL
-609 AKIAPDLDL
+609 KAIAPDLDL
-618 NAILTQILSKIDLTG
+618 NAILTQILGKIDLTG

-742 PEMYPL
+742 PDMYPL

-776 RLYAYEIA
+776 KLYAYEIA

>member
-75 QAVRTIILV
+75 QAARTIILV
-84 ILAVALMLAP
+84 ILAVTLMLAP
-94 IAGLDIRN
+94 VAGLDARN

-125 QKQWFNALSA
+125 QKQWFNAISA

-144 KLNERVDNVIRTY
+144 KLNDRVDNVIRTY

-193 GDNIDGLFDSLKAQS
+193 GENINGLFDSLKTQS

-218 YDGYIF
+218 YDGYVF

-244 YRRSSTYIGTEKY
+244 YRPTKY
-257 ADAFKEGCYVLKDG
+257 TVADYAEAFSAGCYVIKDG
-271 AYVTMKAAGEAFCK
+271 AYVTMKAAGETFSK
-285 QPGTIYYEKLSIA
+285 QPGTIYYESLSIA
-298 DAYKAMVKDIKDS
+298 DAYKKMVS
-311 ETNSSKYESDAWYNY
+311 EIEESATNASAYESDAWYNY
-326 FNDNTEILDTRT
+326 TNDITEILDTRT

-377 INKLLNGLN
+377 INKLLDSLKAQQL
-386 LDGIIGLVNALLQEN
+386 LDLVNSLLKDN
-401 GADLTSGDIGNVVS
+401 DADLSSGDIGNVVS

-429 TGLAYPVQYLF
+429 TGLALPAQYLF
-440 GNLNLSD
+440 GNLSFTS
-447 KNVFKSTGET
+447 KEVYKSTGKN
-457 AYEYDDEGHLVYEV
+457 AFKVGALADE
-471 DASGNTTDIPKLTGK
+471 I
-486 TGTVYVITYSDSG
+486 VYVTTYKDSG
-499 KKNPDGTPILN
+499 KVNDDGTPILTATITREAFDN
-510 ATVNR
+510 ATMKQPPKTN
-515 AEFDTTKMSPLPEK
+515 AEIVLGQK
-529 AADIKTGT
+529 
-537 VYTTGDIFKEV
+537 YTTGDTYAKTDLGTAYTAYKT
-548 KLNANYSAYVENLE
+548 KLESD
-562 KNKNPNTAAL
+562 NKNPNTAAL

-583 GLVGGLLNLN
+583 GLVGGLLDLN

-598 LVSGLDVSAIL
+598 LVPGLDVSAIL
-609 AKIAPDLDL
+609 KAIAPDLDL
-618 NAILTQILSKIDLTG
+618 NAILTQILGKIDLTG

-679 TTVDMSDY
+679 ITVDMSDY

-701 GCALA
+701 GCALI

-742 PEMYPL
+742 PDMYPL

-776 RLYAYEIA
+776 KLYAYEIA

>member
-75 QAVRTIILV
+75 QSVRTIILV

-94 IAGLDIRN
+94 VAGLDIRN

-169 RTQLNTAVAYYQVGG
+169 RPQLNTAVAYYQVGG

-193 GDNIDGLFDSLKAQS
+193 GDNIDGLFDSLQSQS

-244 YRRSSTYIGTEKY
+244 YRPTKY
-257 ADAFKEGCYVLKDG
+257 TVADYAEAFNAGCYVIKDG
-271 AYVTMKAAGEAFCK
+271 AYVTMKAAGETFSK
-285 QPGTIYYEKLSIA
+285 QPGTVYYEKLAIA
-298 DAYKAMVKDIKDS
+298 DAYKKMVS
-311 ETNSSKYESDAWYNY
+311 EIEESATNASAYESDAWYNY
-326 FNDNTEILDTRT
+326 TNDITEILDTRS

-353 YRLTDSRLNAVLGTL
+353 YRLADSRLNAVLGTL

-377 INKLLNGLN
+377 INKLLDSLKAQQL
-386 LDGIIGLVNALLQEN
+386 LDLVNSLLKEN
-401 GADLTSGDIGNVVS
+401 SADLSSGDIGNVVS

-429 TGLAYPVQYLF
+429 TGLALPAQYLF
-440 GNLNLSD
+440 GNLDFTS
-447 KNVFKSTGET
+447 KEVYKSTGKN
-457 AYEYDDEGHLVYEV
+457 AFKVGALADEV
-471 DASGNTTDIPKLTGK
+471 
-486 TGTVYVITYSDSG
+486 VYVTTYTDSG
-499 KKNPDGTPILN
+499 EVNDDGTPVLIAKITREAFDN
-510 ATVNR
+510 ATMKQLPKTS
-515 AEFDTTKMSPLPEK
+515 AEIVPGQK
-529 AADIKTGT
+529 
-537 VYTTGDIFKEV
+537 YTTGDTYAKT
-548 KLNANYSAYVENLE
+548 KLGTAYTAYKAKLE
-562 KNKNPNTAAL
+562 SDNKNPNTAAL

-583 GLVGGLLNLN
+583 GLVGGLLDLN

-598 LVSGLDVSAIL
+598 LVPGLDVAGIL
-609 AKIAPDLDL
+609 KAIAPDLDL
-618 NAILTQILSKIDLTG
+618 NAILTQILGKIDLTG

-701 GCALA
+701 GCALV

-742 PEMYPL
+742 PDMYPL

-776 RLYAYEIA
+776 KLYAYEIA

>member
-84 ILAVALMLAP
+84 VLAVALMLAP

-193 GDNIDGLFDSLKAQS
+193 GDNIDGLFDSLQSQS

-244 YRRSSTYIGTEKY
+244 YRPTKY
-257 ADAFKEGCYVLKDG
+257 TVADYAEAFSAGCYVIKDG
-271 AYVTMKAAGEAFCK
+271 AYVTMKAAGETFSK
-285 QPGTIYYEKLSIA
+285 QPGTIYYESLSIA
-298 DAYKAMVKDIKDS
+298 DAYKKMVS
-311 ETNSSKYESDAWYNY
+311 EIEESATNASAYESDAWYNY
-326 FNDNTEILDTRT
+326 TNDITEILDTRT

-377 INKLLNGLN
+377 INKLLDSLKAQQL
-386 LDGIIGLVNALLQEN
+386 LDLVNSLLKDN
-401 GADLTSGDIGNVVS
+401 DADLSSGDIGNVVS

-429 TGLAYPVQYLF
+429 TGLALPAQYLF
-440 GNLNLSD
+440 GNLSFTS
-447 KNVFKSTGET
+447 KEVYKSTGKN
-457 AYEYDDEGHLVYEV
+457 AFKVGALADE
-471 DASGNTTDIPKLTGK
+471 I
-486 TGTVYVITYSDSG
+486 VYVTTYKDSG
-499 KKNPDGTPILN
+499 KVNDDGTPILTATITREAFDN
-510 ATVNR
+510 ATMKQPPKTN
-515 AEFDTTKMSPLPEK
+515 AEIVLGQK
-529 AADIKTGT
+529 
-537 VYTTGDIFKEV
+537 YTTGDTYAKTDLGTAYTAYKT
-548 KLNANYSAYVENLE
+548 KLESD
-562 KNKNPNTAAL
+562 NKNPNTAAL

-583 GLVGGLLNLN
+583 GLVGGLLDLN

-598 LVSGLDVSAIL
+598 LVPGLDVAGIL
-609 AKIAPDLDL
+609 KAIAPDLDL
-618 NAILTQILSKIDLTG
+618 NAILTQILGKIDLTG

-701 GCALA
+701 GCALI

-742 PEMYPL
+742 PDMYPL

-776 RLYAYEIA
+776 KLYAYEIA

>member
-135 NKRESGYAY
+135 NKRASGYAY
-144 KLNERVDNVIRTY
+144 NLNERVDNVIRTY

-224 GVENALELLIKYNEY
+224 GVENVLELLIKYNEY

-244 YRRSSTYIGTEKY
+244 YRPTKY
-257 ADAFKEGCYVLKDG
+257 TVADYAEAFNAGCYVIKDG
-271 AYVTMKAAGEAFCK
+271 AYVTMKSAGETFCK
-285 QPGTIYYEKLSIA
+285 QPGTIYYEQLAIA
-298 DAYKAMVKDIKDS
+298 DAYKKMAS
-311 ETNSSKYESDAWYNY
+311 EIEASATNASAYASDAWYNY
-326 FNDNTEILDTRT
+326 TNDITEILDTRT

-377 INKLLNGLN
+377 INKLLDSLKAQQL
-386 LDGIIGLVNALLQEN
+386 LDLVNSLLKEN
-401 GADLTSGDIGNVVS
+401 GADLSSGDIGNVVS

-429 TGLAYPVQYLF
+429 TGLALPVQYLF
-440 GNLNLSD
+440 GNLNFTS
-447 KNVFKSTGET
+447 KEVYKSTGKN
-457 AYEYDDEGHLVYEV
+457 AFKVGALADEV
-471 DASGNTTDIPKLTGK
+471 
-486 TGTVYVITYSDSG
+486 VYVTTYTDSG
-499 KKNPDGTPILN
+499 EVNDDGTPILTAKITRETFDN
-510 ATVNR
+510 ATMKQPPKTN
-515 AEFDTTKMSPLPEK
+515 AEIVPGQK
-529 AADIKTGT
+529 
-537 VYTTGDIFKEV
+537 YTTGDTYAKTDLGTAYKAYET
-548 KLNANYSAYVENLE
+548 KLKND
-562 KNKNPNTAAL
+562 NKNPNTAAL

-609 AKIAPDLDL
+609 KAIAPDLDL
-618 NAILTQILSKIDLTG
+618 NAILTQVLSKIDLTG

-701 GCALA
+701 GCALV

-776 RLYAYEIA
+776 KLYAYEIA

>member
-84 ILAVALMLAP
+84 VLAVALMLAP

-135 NKRESGYAY
+135 DKRESGYAY

-193 GDNIDGLFDSLKAQS
+193 GENINGLFDSLKTQS

-218 YDGYIF
+218 YDGYVF

-244 YRRSSTYIGTEKY
+244 YRPTKY
-257 ADAFKEGCYVLKDG
+257 TVADYAEAFSAGCYVIKDG
-271 AYVTMKAAGEAFCK
+271 AYVTMKAAGETFSK
-285 QPGTIYYEKLSIA
+285 QPGTVYYEKLAIA
-298 DAYKAMVKDIKDS
+298 DAYKKMVS
-311 ETNSSKYESDAWYNY
+311 EIEESATNASAYESDAWYNY
-326 FNDNTEILDTRT
+326 TNDITEILDTRS

-377 INKLLNGLN
+377 INKLLDSLKAQQL
-386 LDGIIGLVNALLQEN
+386 LDLVNSLLKEN
-401 GADLTSGDIGNVVS
+401 GADLSSGDIGNVVS

-429 TGLAYPVQYLF
+429 TGLALPAQYLF
-440 GNLNLSD
+440 GNLDFTS
-447 KNVFKSTGET
+447 KEVYKSTGKNAFKVGAT
-457 AYEYDDEGHLVYEV
+457 ADEV
-471 DASGNTTDIPKLTGK
+471 
-486 TGTVYVITYSDSG
+486 VYVTTYTDSG
-499 KKNPDGTPILN
+499 EVNDDGTPVLTAKITREAFDN
-510 ATVNR
+510 ATMKQLPKTS
-515 AEFDTTKMSPLPEK
+515 AEIVPEQK
-529 AADIKTGT
+529 
-537 VYTTGDIFKEV
+537 YTTGDTYAKT
-548 KLNANYSAYVENLE
+548 KLGTAYTAYKTKLE
-562 KNKNPNTAAL
+562 SDNKNPNTAAL

-583 GLVGGLLNLN
+583 GLVGGLLDLN

-598 LVSGLDVSAIL
+598 LVPGLDVAGIL
-609 AKIAPDLDL
+609 KAIAPDLDL
-618 NAILTQILSKIDLTG
+618 NAILTQILGKIDLTG

-701 GCALA
+701 GCALV

-742 PEMYPL
+742 PDMYPL

-776 RLYAYEIA
+776 KLYAYEIA

>member
-125 QKQWFNALSA
+125 QKQWFNAISA

-144 KLNERVDNVIRTY
+144 KLNDRVDNVIRTY

-224 GVENALELLIKYNEY
+224 GVENVLELLIKYNEY

-244 YRRSSTYIGTEKY
+244 YRPTKY
-257 ADAFKEGCYVLKDG
+257 TVADYAEAFNAGCYVINNDG
-271 AYVTMKAAGEAFCK
+271 AYVTMKAAGETFCK
-285 QPGTIYYEKLSIA
+285 QPGTIYYEQLSIA
-298 DAYKAMVKDIKDS
+298 DAYKKMVS
-311 ETNSSKYESDAWYNY
+311 EIEESATNASAYASDAWYNY
-326 FNDNTEILDTRT
+326 TNDITEILDTRT

-377 INKLLNGLN
+377 INKLLDSLKAQQL
-386 LDGIIGLVNALLQEN
+386 LDLVNSLLKEN
-401 GADLTSGDIGNVVS
+401 GADLSSGDIGNVVS

-429 TGLAYPVQYLF
+429 TGLALPAQYLF
-440 GNLNLSD
+440 GNLNFTS
-447 KNVFKSTGET
+447 KEVYKSTGKN
-457 AYEYDDEGHLVYEV
+457 AFKGSVPADEIVYV
-471 DASGNTTDIPKLTGK
+471 
-486 TGTVYVITYSDSG
+486 TVYDI
-499 KKNPDGTPILN
+499 KKGEVNDDGTPVLTAKITREAFDAETMVQFPKTN
-510 ATVNR
+510 AEIVPG
-515 AEFDTTKMSPLPEK
+515 TK
-529 AADIKTGT
+529 
-537 VYTTGDIFKEV
+537 YTTGDTYAKT
-548 KLNANYSAYVENLE
+548 KLGTAYTAYKTKLE
-562 KNKNPNTAAL
+562 SDNKNPNTAAL

-598 LVSGLDVSAIL
+598 LVPGLDVAGIL
-609 AKIAPDLDL
+609 KAIAPDLDL
-618 NAILTQILSKIDLTG
+618 NAILTQVLGKIDLTG

-721 SADAAIS
+721 PADAAIS

-742 PEMYPL
+742 PDMYPL

>member
-84 ILAVALMLAP
+84 VLAVALMLAP

-144 KLNERVDNVIRTY
+144 KLNDRVDNVIRTY

-193 GDNIDGLFDSLKAQS
+193 GDNIDGLFDSLQSQS

-244 YRRSSTYIGTEKY
+244 YRPTKY
-257 ADAFKEGCYVLKDG
+257 TVADYAEAFSAGCYVIKDG
-271 AYVTMKAAGEAFCK
+271 AYVTMKAAGETFSK
-285 QPGTIYYEKLSIA
+285 QPGTVYYEKLAIA
-298 DAYKAMVKDIKDS
+298 DAYKKMVS
-311 ETNSSKYESDAWYNY
+311 EIEESATNASAYESDAWYNY
-326 FNDNTEILDTRT
+326 TNDITEILDTRT

-377 INKLLNGLN
+377 INKLLDSLKAQQL
-386 LDGIIGLVNALLQEN
+386 LDLVNSLLKEN
-401 GADLTSGDIGNVVS
+401 GADLSSGDIGNVVS

-429 TGLAYPVQYLF
+429 TGLALPAQYLF
-440 GNLNLSD
+440 GNLNFTS
-447 KNVFKSTGET
+447 KEVYKSTGKN
-457 AYEYDDEGHLVYEV
+457 AFKVGALADE
-471 DASGNTTDIPKLTGK
+471 I
-486 TGTVYVITYSDSG
+486 VYVTTYKDSG
-499 KKNPDGTPILN
+499 KVNDDGTPVLTAKITREAFDN
-510 ATVNR
+510 ATMKQLPKTS
-515 AEFDTTKMSPLPEK
+515 AEIVPGQK
-529 AADIKTGT
+529 
-537 VYTTGDIFKEV
+537 YTTGDTYAKT
-548 KLNANYSAYVENLE
+548 KLGTAYTAYKTKLE
-562 KNKNPNTAAL
+562 SDNKNPNTAAL

-583 GLVGGLLNLN
+583 GLVGGLLDLN

-598 LVSGLDVSAIL
+598 LVPGLDVAGIL
-609 AKIAPDLDL
+609 KAIAPDLDL
-618 NAILTQILSKIDLTG
+618 NAILTQILGKIDLTG

-742 PEMYPL
+742 PDMYPL

-776 RLYAYEIA
+776 KLYAYEIA

>member
-75 QAVRTIILV
+75 QAARTIILV
-84 ILAVALMLAP
+84 VLAVALMLAP
-94 IAGLDIRN
+94 VAGLDIRN

-125 QKQWFNALSA
+125 QKQWFNAISA

-144 KLNERVDNVIRTY
+144 KLNDRVDNVIRTY

-244 YRRSSTYIGTEKY
+244 YRPTKY
-257 ADAFKEGCYVLKDG
+257 TVADYAEAFSAGCYVINNDG

-285 QPGTIYYEKLSIA
+285 QPGTIYYEQLAIA
-298 DAYKAMVKDIKDS
+298 DAYKKMVS
-311 ETNSSKYESDAWYNY
+311 EIEESATNASAYESDAWYNY
-326 FNDNTEILDTRT
+326 TNDITEILDTRT
-338 GKMTNYST
+338 GEMTNYST

-353 YRLTDSRLNAVLGTL
+353 YRLTASRLNAVLGTL

-377 INKLLNGLN
+377 INKLLDSLKAQQL
-386 LDGIIGLVNALLQEN
+386 LDLVNSLLKEN
-401 GADLTSGDIGNVVS
+401 SADLSSGDIGNVVS

-429 TGLAYPVQYLF
+429 TGLALPAQYLF
-440 GNLNLSD
+440 GNLDFTS
-447 KNVFKSTGET
+447 KEVYKSTGKNAFKVGAT
-457 AYEYDDEGHLVYEV
+457 ADEV
-471 DASGNTTDIPKLTGK
+471 
-486 TGTVYVITYSDSG
+486 VYVTTYKDSG
-499 KKNPDGTPILN
+499 EVNDDGSPVLTATITREAFDN
-510 ATVNR
+510 ATMKQPPKTS
-515 AEFDTTKMSPLPEK
+515 AEIVPGQK
-529 AADIKTGT
+529 
-537 VYTTGDIFKEV
+537 YTTGDTYAKT
-548 KLNANYSAYVENLE
+548 KLGTAYTAYKTKLE
-562 KNKNPNTAAL
+562 SDNKNPNTAAL

-583 GLVGGLLNLN
+583 GLVGGLLDLN

-598 LVSGLDVSAIL
+598 LVPGLDVAGIL
-609 AKIAPDLDL
+609 KAIAPDLDL
-618 NAILTQILSKIDLTG
+618 NAILTQILGKIDLTG

-742 PEMYPL
+742 PDMYPL

-776 RLYAYEIA
+776 KLYAYEIA

>member
-75 QAVRTIILV
+75 QAARTIILV

-94 IAGLDIRN
+94 VAGLDIRN

-125 QKQWFNALSA
+125 QKQWFNAISA

-144 KLNERVDNVIRTY
+144 KLNDRVDNVIRTY

-193 GDNIDGLFDSLKAQS
+193 GENINGLFDSLQSQS

-244 YRRSSTYIGTEKY
+244 YRPTKY
-257 ADAFKEGCYVLKDG
+257 TVADYAEAFSAGCYVIKDG
-271 AYVTMKAAGEAFCK
+271 AYVTMKAAGETFSK
-285 QPGTIYYEKLSIA
+285 QPGTVYYEKLAIA
-298 DAYKAMVKDIKDS
+298 DAYKKMVS
-311 ETNSSKYESDAWYNY
+311 EIEESATNASAYESDAWYNY
-326 FNDNTEILDTRT
+326 TNDITEILDTRS

-377 INKLLNGLN
+377 INKLLDSLKAQQL
-386 LDGIIGLVNALLQEN
+386 LDLVNSLLKEN
-401 GADLTSGDIGNVVS
+401 GADLSSGDIGNVVS

-429 TGLAYPVQYLF
+429 TGLALPAQYLF
-440 GNLNLSD
+440 GNLDFTS
-447 KNVFKSTGET
+447 KEVYKSTGKNAFKVGAT
-457 AYEYDDEGHLVYEV
+457 ADEV
-471 DASGNTTDIPKLTGK
+471 
-486 TGTVYVITYSDSG
+486 VYVTTYTDTG
-499 KKNPDGTPILN
+499 EVNDDGTPVLTAKITREAFDN
-510 ATVNR
+510 ATM
-515 AEFDTTKMSPLPEK
+515 KQPP
-529 AADIKTGT
+529 KTNEEIVPGQK
-537 VYTTGDIFKEV
+537 YTTGDTYAKT
-548 KLNANYSAYVENLE
+548 KLGTAYTAYKTKLE
-562 KNKNPNTAAL
+562 SDNKNPNTAAL

-583 GLVGGLLNLN
+583 GLVGGLLDLN

-598 LVSGLDVSAIL
+598 LVPGLDVAGIL
-609 AKIAPDLDL
+609 KAIAPDLDL
-618 NAILTQILSKIDLTG
+618 NAILTQILGKIDLTG

-742 PEMYPL
+742 PDMYPL

-776 RLYAYEIA
+776 KLYAYEIA

>member
-75 QAVRTIILV
+75 QAARTIILV

-94 IAGLDIRN
+94 VAGLDIRN

-135 NKRESGYAY
+135 DKRESGYAY

-193 GDNIDGLFDSLKAQS
+193 GENINGLFDSLKTQS

-218 YDGYIF
+218 YDGYVF

-244 YRRSSTYIGTEKY
+244 YRPTKY
-257 ADAFKEGCYVLKDG
+257 TVADYAEAFSAGCYVIKDG
-271 AYVTMKAAGEAFCK
+271 AYVTMKAAGETFSK
-285 QPGTIYYEKLSIA
+285 QPGTIYYESLSIA
-298 DAYKAMVKDIKDS
+298 DAYKKMVS
-311 ETNSSKYESDAWYNY
+311 EIEESATNASAYESDAWYNY
-326 FNDNTEILDTRT
+326 TNDITEILDTRT

-377 INKLLNGLN
+377 INKLLDSLKAQQL
-386 LDGIIGLVNALLQEN
+386 LDLVNSLLKDN
-401 GADLTSGDIGNVVS
+401 DADLSSGDIGNVVS

-429 TGLAYPVQYLF
+429 TGLALPAQYLF
-440 GNLNLSD
+440 GNLNFTS
-447 KNVFKSTGET
+447 KEVYKSTGKNAFKVGAT
-457 AYEYDDEGHLVYEV
+457 ADEV
-471 DASGNTTDIPKLTGK
+471 
-486 TGTVYVITYSDSG
+486 VYVTTYTDTG
-499 KKNPDGTPILN
+499 EVNDDGTPVLTAKITREAFDN
-510 ATVNR
+510 ATMKQPPKTS
-515 AEFDTTKMSPLPEK
+515 AEIVPEQK
-529 AADIKTGT
+529 
-537 VYTTGDIFKEV
+537 YTTGDTYAKTDLGTAYTAYKT
-548 KLNANYSAYVENLE
+548 KLESD
-562 KNKNPNTAAL
+562 NKNPNTAAL

-583 GLVGGLLNLN
+583 GLVGGLLDLN

-609 AKIAPDLDL
+609 KAIAPDLDL
-618 NAILTQILSKIDLTG
+618 NAILTQVLGKIDLTG

-742 PEMYPL
+742 PDMYPL

-776 RLYAYEIA
+776 KLYAYEIA

>member
-84 ILAVALMLAP
+84 VLAVALMLAP

-144 KLNERVDNVIRTY
+144 KLNDRVDNVIRTY

-224 GVENALELLIKYNEY
+224 GVENVLELLIKYNEY

-244 YRRSSTYIGTEKY
+244 YRPTKY
-257 ADAFKEGCYVLKDG
+257 TVADYAEAFNAGCYVIKDG
-271 AYVTMKAAGEAFCK
+271 AYVTMKSAGETFCK
-285 QPGTIYYEKLSIA
+285 QPGTIYYESLSIA
-298 DAYKAMVKDIKDS
+298 DAYKKMVS
-311 ETNSSKYESDAWYNY
+311 EIEESATNASAYASDAWYNY
-326 FNDNTEILDTRT
+326 TNDITEILDTRT

-377 INKLLNGLN
+377 INKLLDSLKAQQL
-386 LDGIIGLVNALLQEN
+386 LDLVNSLLKEN
-401 GADLTSGDIGNVVS
+401 GADLSSGDIGNVVS

-429 TGLAYPVQYLF
+429 TGLALPVQYLF
-440 GNLNLSD
+440 GNLNFTS
-447 KNVFKSTGET
+447 KEVYKSTGKN
-457 AYEYDDEGHLVYEV
+457 AFKVGALADEV
-471 DASGNTTDIPKLTGK
+471 
-486 TGTVYVITYSDSG
+486 VYVTTYTDSG
-499 KKNPDGTPILN
+499 EVNDDGTPILTAKITRETFDN
-510 ATVNR
+510 ATMKQPPKTN
-515 AEFDTTKMSPLPEK
+515 AEIVPGQK
-529 AADIKTGT
+529 
-537 VYTTGDIFKEV
+537 YTTGDTYAKTDLGTAYKAYET
-548 KLNANYSAYVENLE
+548 KLKND
-562 KNKNPNTAAL
+562 NKNPNTAAL

-609 AKIAPDLDL
+609 KAIAPDLDL

-721 SADAAIS
+721 SADSAIS

>member
-75 QAVRTIILV
+75 QAARTIILV

-125 QKQWFNALSA
+125 QKQWFNAISA

-144 KLNERVDNVIRTY
+144 KLNDRVDNVIRTY

-169 RTQLNTAVAYYQVGG
+169 RTQLNTAVAYYQIGG

-193 GDNIDGLFDSLKAQS
+193 GDNIDGLFDSLQSQS

-244 YRRSSTYIGTEKY
+244 YRPTKY
-257 ADAFKEGCYVLKDG
+257 TVADYAEAFSAGCYVIKDG
-271 AYVTMKAAGEAFCK
+271 AYVTMKAAGETFSK
-285 QPGTIYYEKLSIA
+285 QPGTIYYESLSIA
-298 DAYKAMVKDIKDS
+298 DAYKKMVS
-311 ETNSSKYESDAWYNY
+311 EIEESATNASAYESDAWYNY
-326 FNDNTEILDTRT
+326 TNDITEILDTRT

-377 INKLLNGLN
+377 INKLLDSLKAQQL
-386 LDGIIGLVNALLQEN
+386 LDLVNSLLKDN
-401 GADLTSGDIGNVVS
+401 DADLTSGDIGNVVS

-429 TGLAYPVQYLF
+429 TGLALPAQYLF
-440 GNLNLSD
+440 GNLDFTS
-447 KNVFKSTGET
+447 KEVYKSTGKNAFKVGAT
-457 AYEYDDEGHLVYEV
+457 ADEV
-471 DASGNTTDIPKLTGK
+471 
-486 TGTVYVITYSDSG
+486 VYVTTYTDTG
-499 KKNPDGTPILN
+499 EVNDDGTPVLTAKITREAFDN
-510 ATVNR
+510 ATM
-515 AEFDTTKMSPLPEK
+515 KQSP
-529 AADIKTGT
+529 KTNEEIVPGQK
-537 VYTTGDIFKEV
+537 YTTGDTYAKTDLGTAYTAYKT
-548 KLNANYSAYVENLE
+548 KLESD
-562 KNKNPNTAAL
+562 NKNPNTAAL

-598 LVSGLDVSAIL
+598 LVPGLDVAGIL
-609 AKIAPDLDL
+609 KAIAPDLDL
-618 NAILTQILSKIDLTG
+618 NAILTQILGKIDLTG

-742 PEMYPL
+742 PDMYPL

-776 RLYAYEIA
+776 KLYAYEIA

>member
-75 QAVRTIILV
+75 QAARTIILV
-84 ILAVALMLAP
+84 ILAVTLMLAP
-94 IAGLDIRN
+94 VAGLDARN

-125 QKQWFNALSA
+125 QKQWFNAISA

-144 KLNERVDNVIRTY
+144 KLNDRVDNVIRTY

-193 GDNIDGLFDSLKAQS
+193 GENINGLFDSLKTQS

-218 YDGYIF
+218 YDGYVF

-244 YRRSSTYIGTEKY
+244 YRPTKY
-257 ADAFKEGCYVLKDG
+257 TVADYAEAFSAGCYVIKDG
-271 AYVTMKAAGEAFCK
+271 AYVTMKAAGEPFCK
-285 QPGTIYYEKLSIA
+285 QPGTIYYEQLAIA
-298 DAYKAMVKDIKDS
+298 DAYKKMVS
-311 ETNSSKYESDAWYNY
+311 EIEASATNASAYASDAWYNY
-326 FNDNTEILDTRT
+326 TNDITEILDTRT

-377 INKLLNGLN
+377 INKLLDSLKAQQL
-386 LDGIIGLVNALLQEN
+386 LDLVNSLLKDN
-401 GADLTSGDIGNVVS
+401 DADLSSGDIGNVVS

-429 TGLAYPVQYLF
+429 TGLALPAQYLF
-440 GNLNLSD
+440 GNLDFTS
-447 KNVFKSTGET
+447 KEVYKSTGKNAFKVGAT
-457 AYEYDDEGHLVYEV
+457 ADEV
-471 DASGNTTDIPKLTGK
+471 
-486 TGTVYVITYSDSG
+486 VYVTTYKDSG
-499 KKNPDGTPILN
+499 EVNDDGSPVLTATITREAFDN
-510 ATVNR
+510 ATMKQPPKTS
-515 AEFDTTKMSPLPEK
+515 AEIVPGQK
-529 AADIKTGT
+529 
-537 VYTTGDIFKEV
+537 YTTGDTYAKT
-548 KLNANYSAYVENLE
+548 KLGTAYTAYKTKLE
-562 KNKNPNTAAL
+562 SDNKNPNTAAL

-583 GLVGGLLNLN
+583 GLVGGLLDLN

-598 LVSGLDVSAIL
+598 LVPGLDVAGIL
-609 AKIAPDLDL
+609 KAIAPDLDL
-618 NAILTQILSKIDLTG
+618 NAILTQILGKIDLTG

-742 PEMYPL
+742 PDMYPL

-776 RLYAYEIA
+776 KLYAYEIA

>member
-75 QAVRTIILV
+75 QAARTIILV
-84 ILAVALMLAP
+84 ILAVTLMLAP
-94 IAGLDIRN
+94 VAGLDARN

-125 QKQWFNALSA
+125 QKQWFNAISA

-144 KLNERVDNVIRTY
+144 KLNDRVDNVIRTY

-193 GDNIDGLFDSLKAQS
+193 GDNIDGLFDSLQSQS

-244 YRRSSTYIGTEKY
+244 YRPTKY
-257 ADAFKEGCYVLKDG
+257 TVADYAEAFSAGCYVINNDG

-285 QPGTIYYEKLSIA
+285 QPGTIYYEQLAIA
-298 DAYKAMVKDIKDS
+298 DAYKKMVS
-311 ETNSSKYESDAWYNY
+311 EIEESATNASAYESDAWYNY
-326 FNDNTEILDTRT
+326 TNDITEILDTRS

-377 INKLLNGLN
+377 INKLLDSLKAQQL
-386 LDGIIGLVNALLQEN
+386 LDLVNTLLKEN
-401 GADLTSGDIGNVVS
+401 GADLSSGDIGNVVS

-429 TGLAYPVQYLF
+429 TGLALPAQYLF
-440 GNLNLSD
+440 GNLNFTS
-447 KNVFKSTGET
+447 KEVYKSTGKNAFKVGAT
-457 AYEYDDEGHLVYEV
+457 ADEV
-471 DASGNTTDIPKLTGK
+471 
-486 TGTVYVITYSDSG
+486 VYVTTYTDTG
-499 KKNPDGTPILN
+499 EVNDDGTPVLTAKITREAFDN
-510 ATVNR
+510 ATMKQLPKTS
-515 AEFDTTKMSPLPEK
+515 AEIVPGQK
-529 AADIKTGT
+529 
-537 VYTTGDIFKEV
+537 YTTGDTYAKT
-548 KLNANYSAYVENLE
+548 KLGTAYTAYKTKLE
-562 KNKNPNTAAL
+562 SDNKNPNTAAL

-583 GLVGGLLNLN
+583 GLVGGLLDLN

-598 LVSGLDVSAIL
+598 LVPGLDVAGIL
-609 AKIAPDLDL
+609 KAIAPDLDL
-618 NAILTQILSKIDLTG
+618 NAILTQILGKIDLTG

-701 GCALA
+701 GCALV

-742 PEMYPL
+742 PDMYPL

-776 RLYAYEIA
+776 KLYAYEIA

>member
-94 IAGLDIRN
+94 VAGLDIRN

-135 NKRESGYAY
+135 DKRESGYAY

-193 GDNIDGLFDSLKAQS
+193 GDNIDGLFDSLQSQS

-244 YRRSSTYIGTEKY
+244 YRPTKY
-257 ADAFKEGCYVLKDG
+257 TVADYAEAFNAGCYVIKDG
-271 AYVTMKAAGEAFCK
+271 AYVTMKAAGETFSK
-285 QPGTIYYEKLSIA
+285 QPGTVYYEKLAIA
-298 DAYKAMVKDIKDS
+298 DAYKKMVS
-311 ETNSSKYESDAWYNY
+311 EIEESATNASAYESDAWYNY
-326 FNDNTEILDTRT
+326 TNDITEILDTRS

-353 YRLTDSRLNAVLGTL
+353 YRMTDSRLNAVLGTL

-377 INKLLNGLN
+377 INKLLDSLKAQQL
-386 LDGIIGLVNALLQEN
+386 LDLVNSLLKEN
-401 GADLTSGDIGNVVS
+401 GADLSSGDIGNVVS

-429 TGLAYPVQYLF
+429 TGLALPAQYLF
-440 GNLNLSD
+440 GNLDFTS
-447 KNVFKSTGET
+447 KEVYKSTGKN
-457 AYEYDDEGHLVYEV
+457 AFKVGALADEV
-471 DASGNTTDIPKLTGK
+471 
-486 TGTVYVITYSDSG
+486 VYVTTYTDSG
-499 KKNPDGTPILN
+499 EVNDDGTPFLTAKITREAFDN
-510 ATVNR
+510 ATMKQLPKTS
-515 AEFDTTKMSPLPEK
+515 AEIVPEQK
-529 AADIKTGT
+529 
-537 VYTTGDIFKEV
+537 YTTGDTYAKT
-548 KLNANYSAYVENLE
+548 KLGTAYTAYKTKLE
-562 KNKNPNTAAL
+562 SDNKNPNTAAL

-583 GLVGGLLNLN
+583 GLVGGLLDLN

-598 LVSGLDVSAIL
+598 LVPGLDVAGIL
-609 AKIAPDLDL
+609 KAIAPDLDL
-618 NAILTQILSKIDLTG
+618 NAILTQILGKIDLTG

-701 GCALA
+701 GCALI

-742 PEMYPL
+742 PDMYPL

>member
-94 IAGLDIRN
+94 VAGLDIRN

-135 NKRESGYAY
+135 DKRESGYAY

-193 GDNIDGLFDSLKAQS
+193 GDNIDGLFDSLQSQS

-244 YRRSSTYIGTEKY
+244 YRPTKY
-257 ADAFKEGCYVLKDG
+257 TVADYAEAFNAGCYVIKDG
-271 AYVTMKAAGEAFCK
+271 AYVTMKAAGETFSK
-285 QPGTIYYEKLSIA
+285 QPGTIYYESLSIA
-298 DAYKAMVKDIKDS
+298 DAYKKMVS
-311 ETNSSKYESDAWYNY
+311 EIEESATNASAYESDAWYNY
-326 FNDNTEILDTRT
+326 TNDITEILDTRT

-377 INKLLNGLN
+377 INKLLDSLKAQQL
-386 LDGIIGLVNALLQEN
+386 LDLVNSLLKDN
-401 GADLTSGDIGNVVS
+401 DADLSSGDIGNVVS

-429 TGLAYPVQYLF
+429 TGLALPAQYLF
-440 GNLNLSD
+440 GNLDFTS
-447 KNVFKSTGET
+447 KEVYKSTGKNAFKVGAT
-457 AYEYDDEGHLVYEV
+457 ADEV
-471 DASGNTTDIPKLTGK
+471 
-486 TGTVYVITYSDSG
+486 VYVTTYTDTG
-499 KKNPDGTPILN
+499 EVNDDGTPVLTAKITREAFDN
-510 ATVNR
+510 ATMKQLPKTS
-515 AEFDTTKMSPLPEK
+515 AEIVPGQK
-529 AADIKTGT
+529 
-537 VYTTGDIFKEV
+537 YTTGDTYAKT
-548 KLNANYSAYVENLE
+548 KLGTAYTAYKTKLE
-562 KNKNPNTAAL
+562 SDNKNPNTAAL

-583 GLVGGLLNLN
+583 GLVGGLLDLN

-598 LVSGLDVSAIL
+598 LVPGLDVAGIL
-609 AKIAPDLDL
+609 KAIAPDLDL
-618 NAILTQILSKIDLTG
+618 NAILTQVLGKIDLTG

-701 GCALA
+701 GCALV

-742 PEMYPL
+742 PDMYPL

-776 RLYAYEIA
+776 KLYAYEIA

>member
-144 KLNERVDNVIRTY
+144 KLNDRVDNVIRTY

-193 GDNIDGLFDSLKAQS
+193 GDNINGLFDSLKAQS

-244 YRRSSTYIGTEKY
+244 YRPTKY
-257 ADAFKEGCYVLKDG
+257 TVADYAEAFNAGCYVINNDG
-271 AYVTMKAAGEAFCK
+271 AYVTMKAAGETFCK
-285 QPGTIYYEKLSIA
+285 QPGTIYYEQLSIA
-298 DAYKAMVKDIKDS
+298 DAYKKMVS
-311 ETNSSKYESDAWYNY
+311 EIEESATNASAYASDAWYNY
-326 FNDNTEILDTRT
+326 TNDITEILDTRT

-377 INKLLNGLN
+377 INKLLDSLKAQQL
-386 LDGIIGLVNALLQEN
+386 LDLVNSLLKEN
-401 GADLTSGDIGNVVS
+401 GADLSSGDIGNVVS

-429 TGLAYPVQYLF
+429 TGLALPAQYLF
-440 GNLNLSD
+440 GNLNFTS
-447 KNVFKSTGET
+447 KEVYKSTGKN
-457 AYEYDDEGHLVYEV
+457 AFKVGALADEV
-471 DASGNTTDIPKLTGK
+471 
-486 TGTVYVITYSDSG
+486 VYVTTYTDSG
-499 KKNPDGTPILN
+499 EVNDDGTPILTAKITRETFDN
-510 ATVNR
+510 ATMKQPPKTN
-515 AEFDTTKMSPLPEK
+515 AEIVPGQK
-529 AADIKTGT
+529 
-537 VYTTGDIFKEV
+537 YTTGDTYAKTDLGTAYKAYET
-548 KLNANYSAYVENLE
+548 KLKND
-562 KNKNPNTAAL
+562 NKNPNTAAL

-609 AKIAPDLDL
+609 KAIAPDLDL
-618 NAILTQILSKIDLTG
+618 NAILTQVLSKIDLTG

-721 SADAAIS
+721 PADAAIS

-742 PEMYPL
+742 PDMYPL